1 MNEII
6 GIVGLTVAVVC
17 ILLSAAVGVVIES
30 QYNNTNTS
38 QTQGC
43 RPNQMIGIDMIIED
57 GNRRHVLVSDVRMSE
72 FSSGEY
78 RHGGWGHD
86 ARFVASDE
94 IDITDEA

>member
-17 ILLSAAVGVVIES
+17 ILLSAAVSIVIES
-30 QYNNTNTS
+30 QYSNTNKS
-38 QTQGC
+38 RVQGC
-43 RPNQMIGIDMIIED
+43 RPNQMLSIDTIIED
-57 GNRRHVLVSDVRMSE
+57 GDTRHVLVSDVRMSE

-86 ARFVASDE
+86 AQFIANDG